1 MTKLIQT
8 SPVGHLTIATKVTWR
23 KSPVFLSISLEETQ
37 LLHII
42 TQTFPVIGRT
52 RKGLKRDACVLTLS
66 QCHKNDRKE
75 TICGMTTLFTSHQ
88 FLLFSLLPVLH
99 FPPPSGFVL
108 ILSSSSTLA
117 NSLAGCT
124 AVLYYIHVDSTLSY
138 WTCDKIKLNNPH
150 SKRCRVK
157 YILRNLISNISALHW
172 LH

>member
-1 MTKLIQT
+1 M
-8 SPVGHLTIATKVTWR
+8 
-23 KSPVFLSISLEETQ
+23 
-37 LLHII
+37 
-42 TQTFPVIGRT
+42 
-52 RKGLKRDACVLTLS
+52 LTLS

-88 FLLFSLLPVLH
+88 FPLFSLLPVLH

-138 WTCDKIKLNNPH
+138 WTCDKIKLNNPY

-157 YILRNLISNISALHW
+157 YILRNLISLHCTDCTNCNVYSFFFFSSSYEM
-172 LH
+172 HQKIRGKVAFVGVCVCVRARACAHVPACVRV